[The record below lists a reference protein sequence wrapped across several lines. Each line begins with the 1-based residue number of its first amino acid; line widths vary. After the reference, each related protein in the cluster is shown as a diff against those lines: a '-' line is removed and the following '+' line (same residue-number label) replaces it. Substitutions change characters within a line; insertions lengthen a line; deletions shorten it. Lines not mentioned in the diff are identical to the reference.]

1 MARTIKTTLELG
13 GESAYKKGL
22 QSVDRAL
29 KAMSEELKDATTR
42 FSENAK
48 SQYNAT
54 SVMESYKKLV
64 EQQQVK
70 VDSLREAVEHCKKKH
85 EEATKAYE
93 KAAEEHGA
101 NSVEALKAADSL
113 VKAEKSLDDYSSK
126 LKSANKYL
134 DSTTAEMNKFEK
146 ELKNS
151 DSALDSVEKSLDDAT
166 GEVNK
171 FEKGIK
177 GANTVS
183 RLFKSE
189 SQNIEYG
196 TKSIRDA
203 IKATTKVFVAL
214 KATVEAAKATIGTGK
229 WIIETGAAF
238 DSQMSAVAA
247 ISGAT
252 GKDLER
258 LRDKAKEMGETT
270 SFSAT
275 ESAQALEYMAMAGWK
290 TDDMVDGLSGVI
302 NLAAA
307 SGENL
312 ASVSDIVTDAMTAFG
327 MSAEESTHFADV
339 LAKASSSANTNVSMM
354 GETFKY
360 VAPLAGT
367 LGYSVEDMSIGIGL
381 MANAGIKGSQAGTSL
396 KTALANMAKPT
407 DKQAAA
413 MDDLGISLENATG
426 GTKSFMEVME
436 NLRSSIGGIDV
447 ELVDSEGNLREYDD
461 IIADL
466 SQTTEGLSKVQQIQA
481 AATIFGKESMSGML
495 SIVNASTKD
504 FVALTQSIY
513 NADGATEKMSKTR
526 LDNLSGDVTLFKSA
540 LEGVGISISEKVSPV
555 LRDVV
560 EKATNVMPEIQRK
573 ITDVLDNVMPYFE
586 KFVGYLMNNL
596 IPTFSKIG
604 GYVAKE
610 LAPILGD
617 IGKSVIPVIK
627 NAIESVKKIIEQLV
641 PVIKGIWKFVKPV
654 FKIVV
659 DTIDLIVEYLPK
671 LLQDVLDFVDPLNLI
686 HKETSQVSEEYLKMS
701 DNADKMSKKLDDLKQ
716 KNADIGQSVL
726 EEYNHYGDLADRL
739 STVVDKNGKIKEHC
753 EYTVQQIID
762 ELNPALDAS
771 LEIVDGQL
779 KGYKDIADE
788 IDNII
793 LKKQAESMLEKGQEN
808 YDQAVADLSK
818 ATQARVAAESEINEL
833 EKELDD
839 LHAKRKEWDETG
851 IVPEGFDPSSYCGDI
866 QRLEENINHLNG
878 TVETETQNI
887 NKANNEI
894 TKYSGLQTAAMEGNI
909 GAMQRYAAE
918 YSNGMLTAGNATIT
932 ELTEQNDKFS
942 EIYDNL
948 VEAKKN
954 GDTSVTD
961 EMIDTYTRLRNI
973 SHDELAEA
981 QRMANEQGVAA
992 AEKFGKGLE
1001 SSTGFVTVAARTVA
1015 ESAEKELD
1023 RDTSSHGANF
1033 AWGFSE
1039 GMRSQIDSAISAA
1052 REVGNAA
1059 AAALQKAL
1067 DEHSPSRVT
1076 RKIGRFFG
1084 LGFSKG
1090 ISDEESNTIKTTQ
1103 RYASSAVNAL
1113 GFGIKSQKLNTA
1125 INADISSFSNTKN
1138 HNTSSEKSNSGITV
1152 IIDKVEIHN
1161 DDDIEDTAY
1170 KLALKVKQAE
1180 MALGV

>member
-29 KAMSEELKDATTR
+29 KAMSEEVKDATTR

-85 EEATKAYE
+85 EEASKAYE

-151 DSALDSVEKSLDDAT
+151 DSALDSVEKNLENAT
-166 GEVNK
+166 DEVNK
-171 FEKGIK
+171 YGKSLRNTITSSETFQKMNQTVK
-177 GANTVS
+177 AGA
-183 RLFKSE
+183 KSVG
-189 SQNIEYG
+189 SAIASA
-196 TKSIRDA
+196 TKIIA
-203 IKATTKVFVAL
+203 KYT
-214 KATVEAAKATIGTGK
+214 AAFTAAAGAAGAWAVK
-229 WIIETGAAF
+229 TGAAF
-238 DSQMSAVAA
+238 DSQMSTVAA

-290 TDDMVDGLSGVI
+290 TDAMVNGLSGVI
-302 NLAAA
+302 DLAAA
-307 SGENL
+307 SGESL
-312 ASVSDIVTDAMTAFG
+312 ANVSDIVTDAMTAFG

-339 LAKASSSANTNVSMM
+339 LAKASSSANTNVGMM

-413 MDDLGISLENATG
+413 MEDLGISLENATG

-436 NLRSSIGGIDV
+436 NLRSSIGGVDV

-466 SQTTEGLSKVQQIQA
+466 SKSTEGLSKVQQIQA

-495 SIVNASTKD
+495 SIINASAKD
-504 FVALTQSIY
+504 FDSLTQSIY
-513 NADGATEKMSKTR
+513 NADGATKKMSKTR

-540 LEGVGISISEKVSPV
+540 LEGVSISISEKLSPL

-560 EKATNVMPEIQRK
+560 DKATTAMPEIQKK
-573 ITDVLDNVMPYFE
+573 ITDVLDKVMPYFE
-586 KFVGYLMNNL
+586 RFVGYLTNNL

-604 GYVAKE
+604 SYVAKE
-610 LAPILGD
+610 LAPILSD
-617 IGKSVIPVIK
+617 IGKSAIPVIK

-659 DTIDLIVEYLPK
+659 DTIDLIVGYLPT
-671 LLQDVLDFVDPLNLI
+671 LLQDVLDFIDPLNII
-686 HKETSQVSEEYLKMS
+686 HKETSQISEEYLEMA
-701 DNADKMSKKLDDLKQ
+701 DNADKMSKELDDIKQ
-716 KNADIGQSVL
+716 KNADIGQAVV

-739 STVVDKNGKIKEHC
+739 STVVDKDGKIKEHC

-779 KGYKDIADE
+779 KGYKDISDKIDE
-788 IDNII
+788 II
-793 LKKQAESMLEKGQEN
+793 LKKKAEAMLDEGREN
-808 YDQAVADLSK
+808 YDQAIAKRSESI
-818 ATQARVAAESEINEL
+818 QAKVAAESEINEL
-833 EKELDD
+833 EKELDE

-851 IVPEGFDPSSYCGDI
+851 IVPEGFDPSGYCGDI
-866 QRLEENINHLNG
+866 KRLGEEIDHLND
-878 TVETETQNI
+878 TVETEKSNI
-887 NKANNEI
+887 RGFNNEI
-894 TKYSGLQTAAMEGNI
+894 TKYSNLKTATLEGNI
-909 GAMQRYAAE
+909 GAMQRFTTE
-918 YSNGMLTAGNATIT
+918 YSTGMLIAGGATVE
-932 ELTEQNDKFS
+932 ELKKQNEQCV
-942 EIYDNL
+942 EMVDNL
-948 VEAKKN
+948 VEARKN
-954 GDTSVTD
+954 GDDTVTE
-961 EMIDTYTRLRNI
+961 EMIKEAEIRRNI
-973 SHDELAEA
+973 SQDELQEA
-981 QRMANEQGVAA
+981 VSMAKKQGEETCEKFSQGVENASSSVISTVQ
-992 AEKFGKGLE
+992 GL
-1001 SSTGFVTVAARTVA
+1001 TGDIKSNLVV
-1015 ESAEKELD
+1015 
-1023 RDTSSHGANF
+1023 DTYSDGEYI
-1033 AWGFSE
+1033 GEGLTE
-1039 GMRSQIDSAISAA
+1039 GMRSKLDVVREAASSLATEAAKAIKLAA
-1052 REVGNAA
+1052 DIN
-1059 AAALQKAL
+1059 
-1067 DEHSPSRVT
+1067 SPSRVT
-1076 RKIGRFFG
+1076 RSLGQFFG
-1084 LGFSKG
+1084 LGFSEG
-1090 ISDEESNTIKTTQ
+1090 ISDEESNTIKTAQ
-1103 RYASSAVNAL
+1103 QYANSAVNAL
-1113 GFGIKSQKLNTA
+1113 GLGIKSQKLNTA

-1138 HNTSSEKSNSGITV
+1138 HSSSSGKSNGDITV

-1161 DDDIEDTAY
+1161 DDDIEETAY

>member
-1 MARTIKTTLELG
+1 M
-13 GESAYKKGL
+13 
-22 QSVDRAL
+22 DRAL
-29 KAMSEELKDATTR
+29 KAMSEEVKDATIK

-85 EEATKAYE
+85 EEASKAYE

-134 DSTTAEMNKFEK
+134 DSTTAEMNNFEK

-166 GEVNK
+166 GELNK

-238 DSQMSAVAA
+238 DSQMSTVAA
-247 ISGAT
+247 ISGAA

-339 LAKASSSANTNVSMM
+339 LAKASSSANTNVGMM

-540 LEGVGISISEKVSPV
+540 LEGVGISISEKVSPA

-686 HKETSQVSEEYLKMS
+686 HKETSQVSEEYLKMA
-701 DNADKMSKKLDDLKQ
+701 DNANKMSEKLDDIKQ

-762 ELNPALDAS
+762 ELNPALDTS

-779 KGYKDIADE
+779 KGYKEIADE

-808 YDQAVADLSK
+808 YDKAIADRAESIQAKVK
-818 ATQARVAAESEINEL
+818 AESEINEL
-833 EKELDD
+833 EEELDD

-851 IVPEGFDPSSYCGDI
+851 IVPEGFDPSGYCGDV
-866 QRLEENINHLNG
+866 QRLEENIKSLNG
-878 TVETETQNI
+878 TVETETKNI
-887 NKANNEI
+887 NGYNNEI
-894 TKYSGLQTAAMEGNI
+894 TKYSDLQTSAMEGNI

-918 YSNGMLTAGNATIT
+918 YSYNMLTAGNATVE
-932 ELTEQNDKFS
+932 ELDSQYNDFS
-942 EIYDNL
+942 QMVDNL
-948 VEAKKN
+948 VEAQKK
-954 GDTSVTD
+954 GDESVTD
-961 EMIDTYTRLRNI
+961 EMINTYTMLRNI
-973 SHDELAEA
+973 SHDELTEA

-1023 RDTSSHGANF
+1023 RDTTSHGANF

-1076 RKIGRFFG
+1076 RKMGRFFG

-1113 GFGIKSQKLNTA
+1113 GFGIKSQKLNAA

-1161 DDDIEDTAY
+1161 DDDIEETAY